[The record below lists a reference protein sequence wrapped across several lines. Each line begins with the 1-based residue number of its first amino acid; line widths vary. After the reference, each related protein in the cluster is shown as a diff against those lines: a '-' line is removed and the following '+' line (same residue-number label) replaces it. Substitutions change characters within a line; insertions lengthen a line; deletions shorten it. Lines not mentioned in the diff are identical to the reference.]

1 MLTNRL
7 GGPILQNINFLAGWA
22 NSPPRKKINLSK
34 PPFLPASL
42 LLSFGFGDLLVF
54 GPVRVSF

>member
-1 MLTNRL
+1 MLGNRL
-7 GGPILQNINFLAGWA
+7 GGPILQNINFLGAGY
-22 NSPPRKKINLSK
+22 SPAPKKINPAK

-54 GPVRVSF
+54 GTVRVSF